1 MAKHVFLAAE
11 GELPANNAGS
21 AVVGPAPVQPPYA
34 HLHPQVELVTPP
46 TPDRLL
52 PGQPLIPP
60 LVEEQAGYRLRF
72 ARTEADLEEVQ
83 RLRFRVFNL
92 ELNEGLAESYQT
104 GRDEDAFDA
113 QCQHLMVEH
122 APSGGCVGTYRLQ
135 VAESALGGLG
145 FYSAGEFEL
154 GQLPDEVLARSVE
167 LGRACVE
174 LEHRSKRVLFLLW
187 RGLAEYV
194 SHNERDRFF
203 GCSSLTSQDPA
214 EGVRLYRQLGAKG
227 MVHPT
232 LRVEPVPECACPV
245 VDPEGPTVS
254 IPTLFGI
261 YLRHGAHVLGPPAID
276 RQFGTIDFLTYLEVR
291 PEHIETFG
299 KRKRR
304 AK

>member
-104 GRDEDAFDA
+104 GRDEDAFDP

-122 APSGGCVGTYRLQ
+122 APSGACVGTYRLQ
-135 VAESALGGLG
+135 VAESALGADKRL
-145 FYSAGEFEL
+145 
-154 GQLPDEVLARSVE
+154 QLPRE
-167 LGRACVE
+167 LGRTPPRWRNPL
-174 LEHRSKRVLFLLW
+174 LERVHWLLCQFPLLLLCPRGPEIQPMDRS
-187 RGLAEYV
+187 
-194 SHNERDRFF
+194 
-203 GCSSLTSQDPA
+203 P
-214 EGVRLYRQLGAKG
+214 
-227 MVHPT
+227 
-232 LRVEPVPECACPV
+232 
-245 VDPEGPTVS
+245 
-254 IPTLFGI
+254 
-261 YLRHGAHVLGPPAID
+261 
-276 RQFGTIDFLTYLEVR
+276 
-291 PEHIETFG
+291 
-299 KRKRR
+299 
-304 AK
+304 